1 MIFYCRF
8 VIYDLLFP
16 EFSICDFHELDHP
29 KNDKERKPEITN
41 RKSQI
46 ENHKSKITNR
56 KSQIENH
63 KSTIE
68 NLNPKP

>member
-1 MIFYCRF
+1 MIFCCGG
-8 VIYDLLFP
+8 VMCSLLCP

-46 ENHKSKITNR
+46 ENHKS
-56 KSQIENH
+56 
-63 KSTIE
+63 TIE